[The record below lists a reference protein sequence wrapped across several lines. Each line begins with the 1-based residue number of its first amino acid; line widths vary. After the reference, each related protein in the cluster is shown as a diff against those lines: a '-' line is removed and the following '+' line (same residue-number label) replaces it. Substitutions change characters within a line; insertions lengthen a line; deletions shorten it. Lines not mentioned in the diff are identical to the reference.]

1 MRNIFTV
8 LIWLFGSGILF
19 GQSRDL
25 AYYLQQ
31 ANMNSPLINKSE
43 NANKLLKLDR
53 QQIDAI
59 LTKPVVNIDANLLF
73 APIVAHDNNSNR
85 FQWVS
90 KGADD
95 YTGYDLAV
103 SDGGQYQAVVSGQQP
118 LFTKSISKAYA
129 QKNNIASERNN
140 NTIELTHHEL
150 EQLVSYQYLLCL
162 RAMRQSNISRKLTD
176 DMKAQLATME
186 KLVKHGIY
194 KQTDLMILQIET
206 ENYNLEYQNYRSD
219 YLNSLADLNLVC
231 GINDTMITTIEDTIF
246 TLKPDTV
253 HHSRFL
259 KKYELDSMNIAANRL
274 LFDQKYKPRVNLFAT
289 AGMNAVYLPSF
300 HRFGF
305 STGIN
310 FTWNIFDGHQ
320 KQIQYNKSLVAL
332 QTLEFEK
339 SNFIR
344 KNQINK
350 NKYLT
355 RIKAV
360 DTKIKIVENQLAQYK
375 KLWTLYSYEL
385 SQAQVSIMDFK
396 NLIRDIA
403 AKQQE
408 SLMLNMEKQVLI
420 NSFNYWNY

>member
-8 LIWLFGSGILF
+8 LIFLFSSGILF
-19 GQSRDL
+19 GQSRNL
-25 AYYLQQ
+25 TYYLQQ
-31 ANMNSPLINKSE
+31 ANKNSPLINKSE
-43 NANKLLKLDR
+43 NANKLLKLDK

-59 LTKPVVNIDANLLF
+59 LTKPVINIDANLLF
-73 APIVAHDNNSNR
+73 APIVSHDNNSTR
-85 FQWVS
+85 FQWIS
-90 KGADD
+90 EGADS
-95 YTGYDLAV
+95 YTGYDLSA
-103 SDGGQYQAVVSGQQP
+103 SDGGQYQAFVSVQQP

-129 QKNNIASERNN
+129 QKNSIASKRNN
-140 NTIELTHHEL
+140 NTIELTRHEL

-162 RAMRQSNISRKLTD
+162 KAKRQSNISRRLIA
-176 DMKAQLATME
+176 DMEAQLKTME
-186 KLVKHGIY
+186 KLVNHGIY

-206 ENYNLEYQNYRSD
+206 ENYNLEYQNYRTD
-219 YLNSLADLNLVC
+219 YLNTLADLNLVC
-231 GINDTMITTIEDTIF
+231 GINDSVVTFIEDTSF

-259 KKYELDSMNIAANRL
+259 KKYELDSMNIAANYL
-274 LFDQKYKPRVNLFAT
+274 LFNQKYKPRVNLFAT
-289 AGMNAVYLPSF
+289 AGMNAIYLPSF
-300 HRFGF
+300 NRFGG

-320 KQIQYNKSLVAL
+320 KQIQHNKSLVAL

-339 SNFIR
+339 SNFIK

-360 DTKIKIVENQLAQYK
+360 DTKIKIVENQLLQYN
-375 KLWTLYSYEL
+375 KLWQLYSYEL
-385 SQAQVSIMDFK
+385 SQAQVSVMDFK

-408 SLMLNMEKQVLI
+408 NLLLKMEKQVLI
-420 NSFNYWNY
+420 NSFNYWNF

>member
-1 MRNIFTV
+1 MRNIFIL
-8 LIWLFGSGILF
+8 LIWLFSSGILF

-25 AYYLQQ
+25 TYYLQQ
-31 ANMNSPLINKSE
+31 ANKNSPLINKSE
-43 NANKLLKLDR
+43 NANKLLKLDK
-53 QQIDAI
+53 QQVDAI
-59 LTKPVVNIDANLLF
+59 LTKPVVNIEANLLF
-73 APIVAHDNNSNR
+73 APIIAHDNNSNR

-103 SDGGQYQAVVSGQQP
+103 SDGGQYQAVVSVQQP
-118 LFTKSISKAYA
+118 LFTKPISKAYT
-129 QKNNIASERNN
+129 QKNSIATERNSN
-140 NTIELTHHEL
+140 AIELTHHEL

-162 RAMRQSNISRKLTD
+162 KAKQQRNISKRLTA
-176 DMKAQLATME
+176 DMEEQLKTME

-219 YLNSLADLNLVC
+219 YLNALADLNLVC
-231 GINDTMITTIEDTIF
+231 GINDTVITAIEDTSF

-253 HHSRFL
+253 HDSRFL
-259 KKYELDSMNIAANRL
+259 KKYELDSMNIATNRL

-300 HRFGF
+300 NRFGF

-355 RIKAV
+355 RIKSV
-360 DTKIKIVENQLAQYK
+360 DTKIKIVENQLAQYE

-385 SQAQVSIMDFK
+385 SQAQVSVMDFK

-408 SLMLNMEKQVLI
+408 NLMLNMEKQVLI
-420 NSFNYWNY
+420 NSFNYWNF